1 MAMKKKTVRK
11 ATKRVPARARRSRA
25 QQAAAAVRETWNSA
39 LAALGEAEA
48 DVEKQV
54 KHLLKANR
62 IDAKDAGTLVK
73 SLNAAIDRGRRSA
86 MKELEARVADV
97 QARIAEERQSLGKA
111 VGERVQTT
119 LATFN
124 IPSRKEVAELTHK
137 VDALSRKIDGL
148 RRRR

>member
-1 MAMKKKTVRK
+1 MAAKKKAGRK
-11 ATKRVPARARRSRA
+11 VTATPARRSRA
-25 QQAAAAVRETWNSA
+25 QQAAEAVRETWNSA
-39 LAALGEAEA
+39 LAALSEAEA

-73 SLNAAIDRGRRSA
+73 SVNAAIDRGRHNA

-97 QARIAEERQSLGKA
+97 QARIAEERHSLGKA
-111 VGERVQTT
+111 VGERVEAT

-137 VDALSRKIDGL
+137 VDALSRKIDTL
-148 RRRR
+148 RRSR

>member
-1 MAMKKKTVRK
+1 MAAKKKAVRK
-11 ATKRVPARARRSRA
+11 VAKVHSPARRSRA
-25 QQAAAAVRETWNSA
+25 QQAAEAVRETWNSA
-39 LAALGEAEA
+39 LAALSEAEA

-73 SLNAAIDRGRRSA
+73 SVNAAIDRGRHNA
-86 MKELEARVADV
+86 MKELEARLSDI
-97 QARIAEERQSLGKA
+97 QQRIAQERHSLGKA
-111 VGERVQTT
+111 VGETVQST

-137 VDALSRKIDGL
+137 VDALSRKIDAL
-148 RRRR
+148 RRTR

>member
-1 MAMKKKTVRK
+1 MAAKKKTARK
-11 ATKRVPARARRSRA
+11 VAKVHSPARRTRA
-25 QQAAAAVRETWNSA
+25 QQAAEAVRDTWHSA
-39 LAALGEAEA
+39 LAALSEAEA

-54 KHLLKANR
+54 KHLLKTNR

-73 SLNAAIDRGRRSA
+73 SLNAALDRGRHNA
-86 MKELEARVADV
+86 MKELEARVADI
-97 QARIAEERQSLGKA
+97 QERIAEERHALGKA

-148 RRRR
+148 RRR

>member
-1 MAMKKKTVRK
+1 MAAKRKLKVMKVHT
-11 ATKRVPARARRSRA
+11 AARRSRA
-25 QQAAAAVRETWNSA
+25 QQAAKAVRDTWNSA
-39 LAALGEAEA
+39 LAALSEAEA

-73 SLNAAIDRGRRSA
+73 SLNAALDRGRHNA
-86 MKELEARVADV
+86 MKELETRL
-97 QARIAEERQSLGKA
+97 AEIQERLAKERHALGKA
-111 VGERVQTT
+111 VGETVQST

-137 VDALSRKIDGL
+137 VDALSRKIDAL
-148 RRRR
+148 RRAS